1 MTSPLVMVEMAVFMV
16 RHILLPEAIQL
27 LPQSHLPVAVR
38 VVGRYLK
45 EIVPVMLVEMEVR
58 VEVVLLGGGQELPVM
73 ATRQIQHQTKV
84 KMAHRVLTVIHI
96 LAAVAVVLMRL
107 LPGRMVE
114 MEPLVQSVVLQ

>member
-1 MTSPLVMVEMAVFMV
+1 LVVVEMAVFMV

-58 VEVVLLGGGQELPVM
+58 VEVVLLGGDQELPVM

-84 KMAHRVLTVIHI
+84 KMARRVLTVIHI
-96 LAAVAVVLMRL
+96 LPVVAVVLMRML
-107 LPGRMVE
+107 LVRMVE
-114 MEPLVQSVVLQ
+114 MEPLVQSVVLR